1 MKTDYTNNIALLAV
15 ATGFLLIT
23 VLSGHAQQPKG
34 MGGGQMQNQPPEGVL
49 KGQILDRQL
58 NQPMEYANLVLYRLM
73 DSAMVSGTVADAT
86 GNFRLEKI
94 PFGRFYAIA
103 YFIGYNKTVINDIRI
118 TPREKEADLGKIFL
132 DQAATKLQGVEVVA
146 DKSPVEFRID
156 KKIVN
161 VSQDLV
167 GSTGTAVTVLENV
180 PSVQVDIEGN
190 VTMRGSGNF
199 TVLIDS
205 KPSVLKGSDALEQ
218 IPASTIDHIE
228 IITNPSARYDP
239 DGVGGIINV
248 VLKKNKLSGLNGVIN
263 AGISTGNKYETDF
276 TLNYR
281 TKNFNIFGG
290 ADFNYREFWM
300 RGKSNYITYYDS
312 VTNHRDSEM
321 KGQMKRN
328 GYSARAGMDYYLT
341 EKSTLTLSGRLG
353 FMSFGRDSK
362 SSRYIFDEGILPGEY
377 SQSHTNSDRGGN
389 YYELNANFVHEFDSK
404 GHKIEAL
411 AYYSNRL
418 SDDREEQKDY
428 LTDANWNIPDTVQ
441 PNIVKTTDDE
451 TQKDIRLKADYTKPV
466 GKEGKIEAGYQSRLQ
481 SEIQD
486 FVQQNF
492 DNITGE
498 WVENQLFSS
507 KIDFSDNI
515 HSVYGTFS
523 NVWRTFGFQLG
534 LRGEYTDR
542 KISHE
547 GSETSYLI
555 DKFDYFPTIHL
566 SKEFKGGNQVLLSYS
581 RRIERPDGRELDP
594 TPDYMDPYNI
604 RIGNPGLQPEYIDS
618 YEMSYQKKFEKSYI
632 SAEGYYRINKN
643 MITDV
648 KTLTDSVFVHSFLNL
663 NKDFSLGIEI
673 MVNAEI
679 TKWISFNGSMN
690 MYDYRLEGTV
700 EDEDVSRHS
709 TNWDGRG
716 NLTLKFKPD
725 IRIQISEMYRGA
737 SVTAQGSAKGFWMTN
752 AAARK
757 DFFDRKFSVTLSV
770 RDLFKGGKR
779 EGTSGGTNF
788 YSYEKFR
795 REAPVFS
802 LNLSYIINNYK
813 KQRNNESRPDEGGG
827 EGDMEF

>member
-1 MKTDYTNNIALLAV
+1 M
-15 ATGFLLIT
+15 ATGFFLIT

-34 MGGGQMQNQPPEGVL
+34 MGGGQMQNLPPEGVL

-58 NQPMEYANLVLYRLM
+58 NQPMEYANLVLYRLI

-103 YFIGYNKTVINDIRI
+103 YFIGYNKTVINEIRI

-132 DQAATKLQGVEVVA
+132 DQAATKLQGVEIVA

-362 SSRYIFDEGILPGEY
+362 SSRYI
-377 SQSHTNSDRGGN
+377 
-389 YYELNANFVHEFDSK
+389 
-404 GHKIEAL
+404 
-411 AYYSNRL
+411 
-418 SDDREEQKDY
+418 
-428 LTDANWNIPDTVQ
+428 
-441 PNIVKTTDDE
+441 
-451 TQKDIRLKADYTKPV
+451 
-466 GKEGKIEAGYQSRLQ
+466 
-481 SEIQD
+481 
-486 FVQQNF
+486 
-492 DNITGE
+492 
-498 WVENQLFSS
+498 
-507 KIDFSDNI
+507 
-515 HSVYGTFS
+515 
-523 NVWRTFGFQLG
+523 
-534 LRGEYTDR
+534 
-542 KISHE
+542 
-547 GSETSYLI
+547 
-555 DKFDYFPTIHL
+555 
-566 SKEFKGGNQVLLSYS
+566 
-581 RRIERPDGRELDP
+581 
-594 TPDYMDPYNI
+594 
-604 RIGNPGLQPEYIDS
+604 
-618 YEMSYQKKFEKSYI
+618 
-632 SAEGYYRINKN
+632 
-643 MITDV
+643 
-648 KTLTDSVFVHSFLNL
+648 
-663 NKDFSLGIEI
+663 
-673 MVNAEI
+673 
-679 TKWISFNGSMN
+679 
-690 MYDYRLEGTV
+690 
-700 EDEDVSRHS
+700 
-709 TNWDGRG
+709 
-716 NLTLKFKPD
+716 
-725 IRIQISEMYRGA
+725 
-737 SVTAQGSAKGFWMTN
+737 
-752 AAARK
+752 
-757 DFFDRKFSVTLSV
+757 
-770 RDLFKGGKR
+770 
-779 EGTSGGTNF
+779 
-788 YSYEKFR
+788 
-795 REAPVFS
+795 
-802 LNLSYIINNYK
+802 
-813 KQRNNESRPDEGGG
+813 
-827 EGDMEF
+827 